1 MGDNKFLVSYIPR
14 LGTKLVKSCKLDLLK
29 VVSNY
34 KDKELQQI
42 SNSSIAISTAATAYA
57 RFHKAKLKLYILS
70 KSGNIYYSYTDNI
83 VTDLKLY
90 NTIVGAPH
98 KNEIG
103 KVKLEHEELR
113 TKRALIEQGGLRT
126 PSKL

>member
-14 LGTKLVKSCKLDLLK
+14 IGTKLVKSCKLDLLK

-42 SNSSIAISTAATAYA
+42 SNSSIVISTAATAYA

-70 KSGNIYYSYTDNI
+70 KSGNIYYS
-83 VTDLKLY
+83 
-90 NTIVGAPH
+90 
-98 KNEIG
+98 
-103 KVKLEHEELR
+103 
-113 TKRALIEQGGLRT
+113 
-126 PSKL
+126 